1 MNILNEIKN
10 VEYRNL
16 RLDPGGV
23 CYTFNDIFKG
33 MLKMCHGVDRLSEDI
48 LLKNCVTKIEKVV
61 MLTPLV
67 LYQEIV
73 VSCFREKTARNNIDK
88 YSSRNFDIIVDYF
101 SDESAWNESISVL
114 EKNDKS
120 FPDYFHYNYVYVLR
134 KKSSNKPIVKICI
147 ICIDRLENNWEMHL
161 LINIEE

>member
-1 MNILNEIKN
+1 MLNEIKN

-101 SDESAWNESISVL
+101 SNESA
-114 EKNDKS
+114 
-120 FPDYFHYNYVYVLR
+120 
-134 KKSSNKPIVKICI
+134 
-147 ICIDRLENNWEMHL
+147 
-161 LINIEE
+161 

>member
-1 MNILNEIKN
+1 MNMSNKIRN

-48 LLKNCVTKIEKVV
+48 VLKKCVTKIEKVLTV
-61 MLTPLV
+61 TPLV

-73 VSCFREKTARNNIDK
+73 LSFFREKISKTNGDA
-88 YSSRNFDIIVDYF
+88 YSSKNFDIIVDYF
-101 SDESAWNESISVL
+101 SDESAWNESISIL
-114 EKNDKS
+114 EKKDKY

-134 KKSSNKPIVKICI
+134 KKRLNKPIAKISI
-147 ICIDRLENNWEMHL
+147 ICIDCLENNWEMHL

>member
-1 MNILNEIKN
+1 MNMSNKIRN

-48 LLKNCVTKIEKVV
+48 VLKNCVTKIEKVLTV
-61 MLTPLV
+61 TPLV

-73 VSCFREKTARNNIDK
+73 LSFFREKISKTNGDA
-88 YSSRNFDIIVDYF
+88 YSSKNFDIIVDYF
-101 SDESAWNESISVL
+101 SDESAWNESISIL
-114 EKNDKS
+114 EKK
-120 FPDYFHYNYVYVLR
+120 R
-134 KKSSNKPIVKICI
+134 
-147 ICIDRLENNWEMHL
+147 
-161 LINIEE
+161 